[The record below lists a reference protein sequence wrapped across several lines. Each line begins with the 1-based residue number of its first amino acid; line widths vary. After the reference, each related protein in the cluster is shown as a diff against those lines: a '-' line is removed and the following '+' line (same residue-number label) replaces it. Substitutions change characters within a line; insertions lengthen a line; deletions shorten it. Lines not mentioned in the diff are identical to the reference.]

1 MQLAAIDPF
10 NYRQIELFCL
20 AFSSEIQRS
29 PAARLDEAARFTV
42 PPTFLSFPGEVDCNG
57 NECTVRDD
65 VIGFLLFHAFGVL

>member
-42 PPTFLSFPGEVDCNG
+42 PPTFLSLSHISPAMNSMEQRPNG
-57 NECTVRDD
+57 DST
-65 VIGFLLFHAFGVL
+65 LK

>member
-29 PAARLDEAARFTV
+29 PAARLDEAARF
-42 PPTFLSFPGEVDCNG
+42 
-57 NECTVRDD
+57 
-65 VIGFLLFHAFGVL
+65 HGVTAGWELWVAPAKVLNSSVCA